1 MAVMSV
7 FCKCVF
13 CPYSP
18 SMLSQVRQCSLRMTS
33 ATRFSLDIAVSLSD
47 QKDCMA
53 CRGSGVRVFLAPS
66 LKTLSMKVFKAAERP
81 LFSAFLRIVSEPLH
95 VEQVVNR
102 PDRPPALQG
111 LGPATP
117 WWAELGPDQWSPWH
131 WNGPWA
137 FFRDFPY
144 VKPMNHQV
152 SHGLFFGCL
161 YPRDGARGWTATIEG
176 HGNTRS
182 HPS

>member
-1 MAVMSV
+1 
-7 FCKCVF
+7 
-13 CPYSP
+13 
-18 SMLSQVRQCSLRMTS
+18 
-33 ATRFSLDIAVSLSD
+33 
-47 QKDCMA
+47 
-53 CRGSGVRVFLAPS
+53 
-66 LKTLSMKVFKAAERP
+66 MKVFEAAERP

-111 LGPATP
+111 LDPAIP

>member
-1 MAVMSV
+1 MNSGGHGGCLPLSPTTTGLRADSDRWTLLPFVPAHRPAFPPPLRGTNWNGAYLSEPGQTHCTAVDLSRQNS
-7 FCKCVF
+7 C
-13 CPYSP
+13 P
-18 SMLSQVRQCSLRMTS
+18 SMS
-33 ATRFSLDIAVSLSD
+33 
-47 QKDCMA
+47 
-53 CRGSGVRVFLAPS
+53 
-66 LKTLSMKVFKAAERP
+66 
-81 LFSAFLRIVSEPLH
+81 IVSEPLH

-161 YPRDGARGWTATIEG
+161 YPRDGASGWTATIEG

>member
-1 MAVMSV
+1 MGVVCRHRPRRLGYGSIQTDGHGFRLYRPRDRCSLECCLSVRPGQTHGMAIDLSRQNS
-7 FCKCVF
+7 C
-13 CPYSP
+13 P
-18 SMLSQVRQCSLRMTS
+18 SMS
-33 ATRFSLDIAVSLSD
+33 
-47 QKDCMA
+47 
-53 CRGSGVRVFLAPS
+53 
-66 LKTLSMKVFKAAERP
+66 
-81 LFSAFLRIVSEPLH
+81 IVSELLH
-95 VEQVVNR
+95 VEQLVNR
-102 PDRPPALQG
+102 PARPPALQG

-131 WNGPWA
+131 GNGPWA
-137 FFRDFPY
+137 FFRDLPY

-161 YPRDGARGWTATIEG
+161 CPRDGARGWTATIEG

>member
-1 MAVMSV
+1 MGVVCRYRPQRLGSGPIQTDGHCFRLYRPPDRRSPPLRGTNWNGVYLSEPGQTHCTAVDLSRQNS
-7 FCKCVF
+7 C
-13 CPYSP
+13 P
-18 SMLSQVRQCSLRMTS
+18 SMS
-33 ATRFSLDIAVSLSD
+33 
-47 QKDCMA
+47 
-53 CRGSGVRVFLAPS
+53 
-66 LKTLSMKVFKAAERP
+66 
-81 LFSAFLRIVSEPLH
+81 IVSEPVH

>member
-1 MAVMSV
+1 MGVVCRHHPQRLGSGPIQTDGHGSEFLEAPRNPSLGGYGRGPGQFAGWCVYLSELGQTHFTAVDLSRQNS
-7 FCKCVF
+7 C
-13 CPYSP
+13 P
-18 SMLSQVRQCSLRMTS
+18 SMS
-33 ATRFSLDIAVSLSD
+33 
-47 QKDCMA
+47 
-53 CRGSGVRVFLAPS
+53 
-66 LKTLSMKVFKAAERP
+66 
-81 LFSAFLRIVSEPLH
+81 IVSEPLH